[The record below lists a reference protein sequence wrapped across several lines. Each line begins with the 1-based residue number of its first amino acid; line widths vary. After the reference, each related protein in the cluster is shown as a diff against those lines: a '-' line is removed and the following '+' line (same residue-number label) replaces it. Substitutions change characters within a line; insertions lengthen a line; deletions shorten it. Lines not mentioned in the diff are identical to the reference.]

1 MDYFVFVGF
10 FAINT
15 QNMYY
20 VRGKMR
26 ALMRTFPRA
35 GARLEVTLTLPS
47 PHPCSYRT
55 PSSPPRKTPSFPSLP
70 LPQGGTTTK
79 PEPVNRT
86 AWIVWVFY
94 FRLHL
99 PLSSL
104 CLFCGRNH
112 NSCFETGKDSRQ
124 ISRSTKGSWIKY
136 ILQIPLKCGKLPC
149 ESNGRSMG

>member
-55 PSSPPRKTPSFPSLP
+55 PSSLPRKTPKFSIPATSSGRNNNQTWACQQNSLNCVGFLFQITPSPVLP
-70 LPQGGTTTK
+70 LPVLWEESQFLLW
-79 PEPVNRT
+79 NRK
-86 AWIVWVFY
+86 
-94 FRLHL
+94 RLK
-99 PLSSL
+99 
-104 CLFCGRNH
+104 
-112 NSCFETGKDSRQ
+112 TD
-124 ISRSTKGSWIKY
+124 
-136 ILQIPLKCGKLPC
+136 LQIHKRQLDKIYPPNPS
-149 ESNGRSMG
+149 EMW